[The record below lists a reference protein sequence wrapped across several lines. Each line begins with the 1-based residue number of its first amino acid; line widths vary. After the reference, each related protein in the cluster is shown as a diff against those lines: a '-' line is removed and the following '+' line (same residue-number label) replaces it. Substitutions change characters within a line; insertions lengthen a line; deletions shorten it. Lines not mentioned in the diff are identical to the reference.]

1 MEIERC
7 TRSALL
13 SVSGSFTSCQ
23 SRDDVGFFNCS
34 LLVSKRD
41 KQPKAADTS
50 SEDEG
55 LLLPFSGSMQSL
67 FLFISAGGL
76 VHCRLVLVL
85 SVDLLRLN
93 VHARFVQ
100 PPRAIVLFL
109 NPMLQ

>member
-1 MEIERC
+1 MHPKRFAVGFSI
-7 TRSALL
+7 
-13 SVSGSFTSCQ
+13 TSCQ
-23 SRDDVGFFNCS
+23 SRDDVGFLNCS

-41 KQPKAADTS
+41 KQPKAADAS

-85 SVDLLRLN
+85 RIDLLRLN

-100 PPRAIVLFL
+100 PPMAIVFF
-109 NPMLQ
+109 